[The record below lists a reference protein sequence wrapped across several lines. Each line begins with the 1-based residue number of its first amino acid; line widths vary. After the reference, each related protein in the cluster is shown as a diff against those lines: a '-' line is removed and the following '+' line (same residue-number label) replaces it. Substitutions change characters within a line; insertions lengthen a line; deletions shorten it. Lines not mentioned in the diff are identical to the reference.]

1 MEGIFGIESPIRYEK
16 KKQEIIIDDTK
27 IKDKECKIVDIKENL
42 LKRGKYAVCY
52 REGKVTITPIKKDE
66 GKESCDCDFS

>member
-42 LKRGKYAVCY
+42 LKRGEVCS
-52 REGKVTITPIKKDE
+52 VL
-66 GKESCDCDFS
+66 